1 MTKILHLVT
10 HSGSFHADDVCATA
24 VLSRLYPAAN
34 IVRTRD
40 DAQIERL
47 APDAITYD
55 VGRVHDREARRF
67 DHHMGDAAKREDGTT
82 YSSFGLIWKHYGKA
96 YLHARGVPAADIPSI
111 HAKFDEQVVLPID
124 KLDNGHLA
132 PADIGETRGLSLS
145 ALISDFNA
153 PFDRNDEQTS
163 KRCFEEAVFA
173 VQDMFDARF
182 GALEAEARADKL
194 LEVEIQEQWGQPV
207 LELPYSMDFQA
218 KLDEMEARHVL
229 FVIQP
234 SSSGGFGLTCARE
247 SAGTYNNL
255 MDLPASWGGLSGQ
268 DLVNET
274 GVEGATFCHS
284 GLFFAAGDSRECL
297 RELACMAMPE
307 EPTPSL

>member
-24 VLSRLYPAAN
+24 VLARLYPEAE

-40 DAQIERL
+40 NGQIERL
-47 APDAITYD
+47 APNAITYD

-67 DHHMGDAAKREDGTT
+67 DHHMRDAAKRDDGAT

-96 YLHARGVPAADIPSI
+96 YLYARGVPSEDIPSI
-111 HAKFDEQVVLPID
+111 HAKFDEQIVLPID

-132 PADIGETRGLSLS
+132 PADIGETRALSLS
-145 ALISDFNA
+145 ALINDFNA
-153 PFDRNDEQTS
+153 PFDRNDEHYS
-163 KRCFEEAVFA
+163 MRCFEDAVYA
-173 VQDMFDARF
+173 VKDLFSARLD
-182 GALEAEARADKL
+182 ALEAEARADRI
-194 LEVEIQEQWGQPV
+194 LEVEIQEQWGKPI

-218 KLDEMEARHVL
+218 KLDEMKARHVL

-268 DLVNET
+268 DLVDET
-274 GVEGATFCHS
+274 GVEGVTFCHS

-297 RELACMAMPE
+297 RELAQMVLPE
-307 EPTPSL
+307 DPAPGL